1 MEGNPMK
8 KIVVA
13 VIAAV
18 LVAAGGVYL
27 YLSKN
32 SKAPPYRTARVERG
46 DVTQAVSATGTLN
59 AVTTVQ
65 VGSQVSGTIRKI
77 FVDFNSS
84 VKKGQPIAQID
95 TSLFEASVTQSRGG
109 LSNARANLERTKVT
123 AANAER
129 TLRRNRELI
138 KDGFVSQAD
147 VDNAQTDYESAVAS
161 VRSAEAQVD
170 QAKGALTV
178 SETNLGYTTIHSPVN
193 GTVVSR
199 AVDVGQTVAASFQTP
214 TLFTIAQDLTKM
226 QIDTNV
232 DEADIAKAK
241 VDQKATF
248 TVDAFPEKTFA
259 GKVNQVRS
267 APIVTQN
274 VVTYDVVVGV
284 DNKEM
289 LLKPGMTANVS
300 IQTNSVDNVL
310 KIPNAALRYRPSG
323 TGKGRPEGKAEG
335 KKEAAGPR
343 VYVIGKGNTPQAVP
357 VKLGISDGNFT
368 QLVEGNLKEG
378 DALITEEIRTKGS
391 APAGGTPGGFGGFR

>member
-1 MEGNPMK
+1 MK

-13 VIAAV
+13 VLAAA
-18 LVAAGGVYL
+18 LAAAAGIYL
-27 YLSKN
+27 YTSRN

-46 DVTQAVSATGTLN
+46 SVTQAVSATGTLN

-95 TSLFEASVTQSRGG
+95 TRLFEAAVIQSRGG
-109 LSNARANLERTKVT
+109 LENARANLERTKAT

-129 TLRRNRELI
+129 TLRRNEELI

-147 VDNAQTDYESAVAS
+147 VDNARTERDTALATML
-161 VRSAEAQVD
+161 SAEAQVN
-170 QAKGALTV
+170 QARGSLKVA
-178 SETNLGYTTIHSPVN
+178 ETNLAYSTIHSPVD
-193 GTVVSR
+193 GIVVSR

-241 VDQKATF
+241 VGQTANF
-248 TVDAFPEKTFA
+248 TVDAYPEKTFE
-259 GKVNQVRS
+259 GTVRQVRN

-284 DNKEM
+284 DNKEL

-300 IQTNSVDNVL
+300 ILTNSVDNVL
-310 KIPNAALRYRPSG
+310 KIPNAALRYRP
-323 TGKGRPEGKAEG
+323 TGKGRADGTEGRREVTGA
-335 KKEAAGPR
+335 R
-343 VYVIGKGNTPQAVP
+343 VYIIGKDKAPQAVP
-357 VKLGISDGNFT
+357 VKLGINDGNFT
-368 QLVEGNLKEG
+368 HLVEGNLKEG
-378 DALITEEIRTKGS
+378 DLLITEEIRAKAA
-391 APAGGTPGGFGGFR
+391 APAGGSPPGFGRFR